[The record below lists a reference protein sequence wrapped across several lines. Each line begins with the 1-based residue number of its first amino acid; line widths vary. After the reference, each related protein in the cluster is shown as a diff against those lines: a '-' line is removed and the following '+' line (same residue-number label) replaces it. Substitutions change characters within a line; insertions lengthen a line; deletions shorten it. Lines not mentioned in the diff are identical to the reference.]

1 MDSNMYSFWDLINY
15 CPIVIPQVQRDYAYG
30 RSDEK
35 AVKVL
40 DIILSAMH
48 GALVDENDNDA
59 APLAMDFVYGSKD
72 DTLGITP
79 LDGQQRLTTLFLLHL
94 YASVKEPGGKEL
106 RTPLLRFRYETRQSA
121 NDFCR
126 KLIQVFEY
134 DAKSSIPLSRQIVN
148 DPHYLPSYD
157 TDPTISCMLVVLD
170 KIRDRFGDID
180 NLWDKLTR
188 RHRIYFYF
196 LPLDQFGL
204 SDDLF
209 IKMNSRGKPL
219 TSYELYKSDFEEF
232 LEHHYPEKKE
242 YFSKN
247 LDTIWTDMLW
257 EQAGEDVTKVDDGF
271 MNLFTNITTLVYHL
285 RTDANF
291 TEEEFNKSE
300 DRYHALP
307 FERKFVSLDEV
318 NIVQGVFDMYYRL
331 FKDGFSFWEK
341 HYYFGDGLLDDG
353 SSRIAVFRWR
363 NKESLFSQ
371 ATKGRLTRAQLI
383 VFYALLRGIS
393 GDLDDGT
400 LSFRLRHLQ
409 ALVTNSENELRG
421 SRLHGMLVQTRD
433 YIDSGVMPNDYFNS
447 IQLEEEKLK
456 DSLPHVE
463 WQSLWKYENH
473 PILQYSLM
481 LFLKAGR
488 KDLLEKFV
496 HIFDKDYAKNL
507 TLLRTA
513 FLAAGARTKDYA
525 QHLPWMDE
533 PKYLYRKMLVVNNEM
548 WNTFFTLNTN
558 RRNQEAII
566 ECLDDLPQN
575 SSDLAPYLKQV
586 LSTLSKKDWRYYL
599 IKYPEEWRTVRSYT
613 PGVYFWENP
622 TTRPLEAIM
631 LNSTS
636 HGVTNLEWNILNSTL
651 RWGPHSE
658 HYSIDDHNHAPVVLV
673 NANSS
678 LDGNQD
684 GWRVSTYEDDYLLNG
699 LRTLTNPN
707 GTLKYD
713 ITPDNNV
720 LVPDGMDYI
729 DFAWELTKDIEAI
742 YAKQH

>member
-1 MDSNMYSFWDLINY
+1 MESNMYSFWDLIYY

-30 RSDEK
+30 RPDEK
-35 AVKVL
+35 AVRVL

-48 GALVDENDNDA
+48 DALVEDDDENA
-59 APLAMDFVYGSKD
+59 VPLAMDFVYGSKD
-72 DTLGITP
+72 NALGITP

-94 YASVKEPGGKEL
+94 YASIKDSGDKAL
-106 RTPLLRFRYETRQSA
+106 RAPLLRFRYETRQSA

-126 KLIQVFEY
+126 KLIEVFEY
-134 DAKSSIPLSRQIVN
+134 DGDSATPLSKQIVN

-157 TDPTISCMLVVLD
+157 TDPTISSMLVVLD
-170 KIRDRFGDID
+170 KISGRFSDID

-232 LEHHYPEKKE
+232 LEHHYPDKKE

-257 EQAGEDVTKVDDGF
+257 EQAEEDVTRVDDGF
-271 MNLFTNITTLVYHL
+271 MNLFSNITTLVYHL

-300 DRYHALP
+300 DLYHALP

-318 NIVQGVFDMYYRL
+318 NLIQTVFDTYYQL
-331 FKDGFSFWEK
+331 SKEGFSFWDS

-353 SSRIAVFRWR
+353 TNRIAVFRWR
-363 NKESLFSQ
+363 NKESLFTQ
-371 ATKGRLTRAQLI
+371 ATRGKLTRAQLI
-383 VFYALLRGIS
+383 VFYALLLGIS
-393 GDLDDGT
+393 GSIDDGALT
-400 LSFRLRHLQ
+400 SRLRHIQ

-421 SRLHGMLVQTRD
+421 VKLHGMLIQTRE
-433 YIDSGVMPNDYFNS
+433 YITKGIMPDDYFNTY
-447 IQLEEEKLK
+447 QLEEEKLK
-456 DSLPHVE
+456 DGLSVE
-463 WQSLWKYENH
+463 EWRALWKYENH
-473 PILQYSLM
+473 PVLQYSLL
-481 LFLKAGR
+481 LFLKAER
-488 KDLLEKFV
+488 TDLLEKFV
-496 HIFDKDYAKNL
+496 QIFDKDYAKNL
-507 TLLRTA
+507 TLLRTS
-513 FLAAGARTKDYA
+513 FLAAGVKRRDYA
-525 QHLPWMDE
+525 QHLPWMEE
-533 PKYLYRKMLVVNNEM
+533 PKYQYRKMLVVNNEM
-548 WNTFFTLNTN
+548 WNTFFTFNAF
-558 RRNQEAII
+558 RRNQEAIL
-566 ECLDDLPQN
+566 ECLDDLPEC
-575 SSDLAPYLKQV
+575 SSDLASYRDGV
-586 LSTLSKKDWRYYL
+586 LSTLSKKDWHYYL
-599 IKYPEEWRTVRSYT
+599 IKYPEEARTVRCYT
-613 PGVYFWENP
+613 PGVYFWEDP
-622 TTRPLEAIM
+622 VSRPLEAIM

-651 RWGPHSE
+651 RWGPYRE
-658 HYSIDDHNHAPVVLV
+658 HFSLDDHNHAPVVLV

-678 LDGNQD
+678 LDGNQE
-684 GWRVSTYEDDYLLNG
+684 GWRVSTYEGDYLLND
-699 LRTLTNPN
+699 LRALTDPA
-707 GTLKYD
+707 GSKKYD

-720 LVPDGMDYI
+720 LVPDGIDYI